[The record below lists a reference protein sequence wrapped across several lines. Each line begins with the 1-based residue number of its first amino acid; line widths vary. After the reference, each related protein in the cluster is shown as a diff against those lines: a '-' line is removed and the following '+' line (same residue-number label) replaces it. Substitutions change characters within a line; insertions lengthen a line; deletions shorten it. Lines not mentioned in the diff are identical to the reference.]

1 MQLGDSNANC
11 CLPSSLSSL
20 AKREPLVVVDVVV
33 QKYPLFFLLRSYL
46 IFFYWWEWSKIALL
60 FLTRGLLTRREKKGG
75 GYQINQIAVIEKIK
89 MLTAYYILHTA
100 AHMFLFLFLGLLL
113 LTHWLAH
120 WWGSWQRCFW
130 NYWWIGYGC
139 MISVWE
145 NSCTITKCAPFLC
158 TINQCICYYFSE
170 VVEARKEEL
179 VSLRGGVFFG

>member
-75 GYQINQIAVIEKIK
+75 GVSNKSNSSNWKNQNAHC
-89 MLTAYYILHTA
+89 ILHTA
-100 AHMFLFLFLGLLL
+100 YCCTHVPVPVPWTFALNPLACSLMRKLTEMLLKLLMNWVWLYDFSLG
-113 LTHWLAH
+113 
-120 WWGSWQRCFW
+120 
-130 NYWWIGYGC
+130 
-139 MISVWE
+139 E
-145 NSCTITKCAPFLC
+145 
-158 TINQCICYYFSE
+158 
-170 VVEARKEEL
+170 
-179 VSLRGGVFFG
+179 